1 MLHVTAP
8 VPSGWGTARVS
19 TGCAT
24 PCRSRARHWQLAAGP
39 GAGSGKARHKTDH
52 KQAQICLLRRMPNQ
66 SHTTTSPQLPEWPV
80 SRLVGRP
87 HWQLAAGPGA
97 GIGKARD
104 ETDHTQA
111 QICLLRRMPNQLHTI
126 TSPQL
131 PEWPVSRSVGRPHW
145 QLAAG
150 PGAGSRQSA
159 SRNRPQTGANLSL
172 VPYAQPDRT
181 RSPLHSWQ
189 SGLCQ
194 GRLGAH
200 TGSWPQAQARGVGK
214 ARHETDHKQAQ
225 ICLLCRMPNQLHT
238 ITSSQLPEW
247 PVSRL
252 VGRPHWQLAAG
263 PGAVVSKARHKTDH
277 TQAQICLLCRMPIQ
291 LHRSPSPQLPEWPVS
306 RLVGRPQV
314 ILPAT
319 GGGTGSPIIGS
330 ATDPKFKQPVRT
342 GRPQASPAGPEGL
355 GCLECACQAPPQPPA
370 VKGLLGKGAVR
381 RARGAHGSAG
391 VLSCS
396 SQLALCP
403 FLRSTRGI
411 ISSLR

>member
-52 KQAQICLLRRMPNQ
+52 KQAQICLLCRMPNQ
-66 SHTTTSPQLPEWPV
+66 IAHDHLSTAGRV
-80 SRLVGRP
+80 ACVKVGWAP
-87 HWQLAAGPGA
+87 TLAAG
-97 GIGKARD
+97 
-104 ETDHTQA
+104 
-111 QICLLRRMPNQLHTI
+111 RRPRRGESAKRVTKQTTNRRK
-126 TSPQL
+126 S
-131 PEWPVSRSVGRPHW
+131 VSCAVCPTRC
-145 QLAAG
+145 
-150 PGAGSRQSA
+150 
-159 SRNRPQTGANLSL
+159 
-172 VPYAQPDRT
+172 T

-263 PGAVVSKARHKTDH
+263 PGAVISKAHHKTDH
-277 TQAQICLLCRMPIQ
+277 SQAQICLLCRMPIQ
-291 LHRSPSPQLPEWPVS
+291 LHR
-306 RLVGRPQV
+306 
-314 ILPAT
+314 
-319 GGGTGSPIIGS
+319 
-330 ATDPKFKQPVRT
+330 
-342 GRPQASPAGPEGL
+342 
-355 GCLECACQAPPQPPA
+355 
-370 VKGLLGKGAVR
+370 
-381 RARGAHGSAG
+381 
-391 VLSCS
+391 
-396 SQLALCP
+396 
-403 FLRSTRGI
+403 
-411 ISSLR
+411 